1 MRSTN
6 RKQIKDGRKRPLR
19 SQKRVR
25 MAADPS
31 QAARKVE
38 MLGSFWS
45 ALNKNCTKL
54 DKIWQKLSKNRAK
67 LVENAIKLVNFG
79 KKWGRG
85 QPGQLHPEN
94 YALREIY
101 RSAHLRRRRP
111 DQISGETTACLYAT
125 KCIKNIR
132 NGVENIILKYT
143 LQDGQ
148 PEALRL

>member
-1 MRSTN
+1 M
-6 RKQIKDGRKRPLR
+6 I
-19 SQKRVR
+19 
-25 MAADPS
+25 
-31 QAARKVE
+31 
-38 MLGSFWS
+38 FWFVFD
-45 ALNKNCTKL
+45 KNCAKL
-54 DKIWQKLSKNRAK
+54 DKIWQKLSKIRAK
-67 LVENAIKLVNFG
+67 LVENVQKLVNFG

-94 YALREIY
+94 CALREIY

-111 DQISGETTACLYAT
+111 DQISGEIAACLYTT
-125 KCIKNIR
+125 KSIKNIR

>member
-1 MRSTN
+1 M
-6 RKQIKDGRKRPLR
+6 
-19 SQKRVR
+19 
-25 MAADPS
+25 
-31 QAARKVE
+31 
-38 MLGSFWS
+38 
-45 ALNKNCTKL
+45 
-54 DKIWQKLSKNRAK
+54 AK
-67 LVENAIKLVNFG
+67 LVENVLKLVNFG

-94 YALREIY
+94 CALREIY

-111 DQISGETTACLYAT
+111 DQISGETAACIYAT